1 MEAIMKVLLLC
12 DRESATGSNL
22 RDAVLSL
29 LTEMGHNVTAITLDH
44 RDLHPCIGCFSCWT
58 RTPGECVVTS
68 DNANSIAKALVCA
81 DAVVLLSRIT
91 YGGYSADIKSFL
103 DRSIQNIAADFE
115 VYKGEMRHMMRYS
128 RFPLWI
134 AVGYGDA
141 SAAEQRT
148 FACMVQRNALN
159 VRPKDYLV
167 LTIQDRGELE
177 EAAQPILR
185 LLGAGA

>member
-1 MEAIMKVLLLC
+1 METPKKILLLC
-12 DRESATGSNL
+12 DRESAAGSNL

-29 LTEMGHNVTAITLDH
+29 LTDAGHKVTPITLDH

-58 RTPGECVVTS
+58 KTPGECATTR
-68 DNANSIAKALVCA
+68 DGANSIARELMCS

-103 DRSIQNIAADFE
+103 DRSIQNIASDFE
-115 VYKGEMRHMMRYS
+115 VYKGEMRHKMRYS
-128 RFPLWI
+128 SFPLWI

-141 SAAEQRT
+141 SEAEQQT

-159 VRPKDYLV
+159 VRPKDHLV